1 MDNNDYK
8 ELLAKITDVIESIAK
23 LTNRMSVI
31 ETKLEQMFDLRDD
44 VKEQGEKIIKMEKD
58 LNNEFSKIRELEDR
72 NKELKRWVMG
82 ILSGLIVATL
92 GVFLKTILGL

>member
-8 ELLAKITDVIESIAK
+8 ELLSKIGDVIESIAK

-31 ETKLEQMFDLRDD
+31 ETKLEQMFDLRDE
-44 VKEQGEKIIKMEKD
+44 VKEMNEKQIKMEKD
-58 LNNEFSKIRELEDR
+58 LNAEFSKIRELEER
-72 NKELKRWVMG
+72 NKEIKKWIMG
-82 ILSGLIVATL
+82 IVSGLVVAVL